1 MRKWEQY
8 LLHQVPFGNR
18 VEKVSLFNMQQNVKL
33 IGNTSWPI
41 FYAGDISH
49 KSEQIV

>member
-1 MRKWEQY
+1 MRIWEQY
-8 LLHQVPFGNR
+8 LLHQVTFVNLR
-18 VEKVSLFNMQQNVKL
+18 EEVSIFNMQQNVKL

-49 KSEQIV
+49 KSEQIA